1 MPVII
6 PADDLSEVVRIRHE
20 LHTVPCLS
28 NEELPTATTLLS
40 VSRRQLL
47 ESSGVS
53 LCVTPRSTLWRVY
66 R

>member
-40 VSRRQLL
+40 VSQRR
-47 ESSGVS
+47 
-53 LCVTPRSTLWRVY
+53 R
-66 R
+66 